1 MGQFSDTAVAYIS
14 LMLAMVIWASS
25 FIALKVAFRDY
36 DPMVVIFGRM
46 AVASLCFLCI
56 MPRFKGKVR
65 YRRGDIRPILFM
77 AICEPCLYFIFEAKA
92 LELTTASQ
100 AGMITAILPVMVAV
114 SARFVL
120 NERLPWQAYA
130 GFGLAIAGACWL
142 SASGEPEAYAPNPPL
157 GNFFEF
163 LAMVCATGY
172 IVNLKALTFRYP
184 PLFLTAVQAFAG
196 SLFYFPFLFL
206 PSTELP
212 AAFPPVPTGAVI
224 YLGAFVTLGA
234 YGMYNFGVSRIPA
247 SRASSFINLIPV
259 FALIMGRLFLGE
271 QFSTQQYLASAL
283 VFVGIYVSQR
293 GNSRKK
299 RVGVS
304 GRRPL
309 KKAVER

>member
-1 MGQFSDTAVAYIS
+1 MGRFSDTAVAYVS
-14 LMLAMVIWASS
+14 LLLAMVIWASS

-56 MPRFKGKVR
+56 LPRFRGKVR
-65 YRRGDIRPILFM
+65 YRKGDLRPILFM
-77 AICEPCLYFIFEAKA
+77 AICEPCLYFVFEAKA
-92 LELTTASQ
+92 LELTTVSQ
-100 AGMITAILPVMVAV
+100 AGMITAMLPVMVAV

-142 SASGEPEAYAPNPPL
+142 SASGKPEPHAPNPPL
-157 GNFFEF
+157 GNLFEF

-184 PLFLTAVQAFAG
+184 PLFLTAVQAIVG
-196 SLFYFPFLFL
+196 SLFYFPILFL

-212 AAFPPVPTGAVI
+212 AAFSTVPTVAVI
-224 YLGAFVTLGA
+224 YLGAIVTLGA

-247 SRASSFINLIPV
+247 SRATIFINLIPV

-271 QFSTQQYLASAL
+271 QFSTQQYFASAL
-283 VFVGIYVSQR
+283 VFAGIYLSQMV
-293 GNSRKK
+293 NRKSLNVRVAGREPFK
-299 RVGVS
+299 RAI
-304 GRRPL
+304 GR
-309 KKAVER
+309 